1 MDIVISTLLML
12 GRGIPGLVAAGVA
25 LLLMLLALVRREPGL
40 MVLAALLTIPSA
52 YILGSWTGFLLA
64 VRLIPLFSFASAY
77 SISQDDPIFMWGLSI
92 PPFLFLGYFIFNIV
106 INNFTGV

>member
-52 YILGSWTGFLLA
+52 YVLGSWTGLLLA

-77 SISQDDPIFMWGLSI
+77 FIAQEDPIFMWGLSV
-92 PPFLFLGYFIFNIV
+92 PSFLFLGYFVFNIV